1 MADLRNRLARGLVR
15 LIFGGA
21 AGDWLTPI
29 LGRALPAMAWVLLA
43 SLAASA
49 LGLMLPLLTKQ
60 VIDAGI
66 MARDMGAL
74 VTWSGL
80 AFALG
85 LASVAMGAGNALLHL
100 RASARMLADLR
111 AQVLHAALARDPAL
125 PEMPLGEAMARVDGD
140 CAEMQ
145 GFAFDTVLVAV
156 GALFRLIGGF
166 ALMALL
172 DWRLTLLPLAAA
184 PLELWVLSRARPRTQ
199 ALAETVREGRGALS
213 AQMAETIGSAS
224 GLAALGA
231 LPGREAG
238 FAGLQQ
244 GQIAALMAQ
253 RRWAEAVGAFSQILT
268 ATMRALVLLAGG
280 WLVVQGHWPIGT
292 LVAYLAYAGMMS
304 GPLRNLLGLY
314 HAQARMRV
322 SAARLGAVMRDVC
335 SDTGNDINEAHILIG
350 MCGSRAT
357 GASHQPVSFTLQPG
371 QVLLLDGPS
380 GIGKSRLMA
389 SLTRR
394 ASLDCGQVQINGQ
407 PVDRLRPSALQA
419 QILHLTQRPT
429 LIRGTVADNLRLAAP
444 DAGDA
449 ALIRALHLAD
459 LDDWL
464 PLLETPI
471 SETGTNLSGGMRQ
484 RVALARAFLHPAPV
498 VIFDEAFSEIDD
510 AAASR
515 ILSAI
520 AQEMAG
526 RSRIFIAHSGPVRQQ
541 TFDQRITLSSANP
554 IRRISRGGAPYQ
566 RENARENAV

>member
-1 MADLRNRLARGLVR
+1 MARHQDRLARGLGR

-29 LGRALPAMAWVLLA
+29 LGRALPAMAFVLLA
-43 SLAASA
+43 SLTASG

-125 PEMPLGEAMARVDGD
+125 PELPLGEAMARVDGD

-213 AQMAETIGSAS
+213 AQMAETIGSAP

-253 RRWAEAVGAFSQILT
+253 RRWSEAVGAFSQILT
-268 ATMRALVLLAGG
+268 AMMRALVLLAGG

-322 SAARLGAVMRDVC
+322 AAARLEAVMRD
-335 SDTGNDINEAHILIG
+335 
-350 MCGSRAT
+350 SRGDE
-357 GASHQPVSFTLQPG
+357 GAALPSQGEITLQSACAQGAKHLPASFTVKPG
-371 QVLLLDGPS
+371 EVLLLDGPS

-389 SLTRR
+389 ALTRR
-394 ASLDCGQVQINGQ
+394 APLATGQALIHGD
-407 PVDRLRPSALQA
+407 PVEGLRPSALAA
-419 QILHLTQRPT
+419 QILHLTQRPV
-429 LIRGTVADNLRLAAP
+429 LIRGTLAENLRLAAP
-444 DAGDA
+444 EAPEA
-449 ALIRALHLAD
+449 ALIHALHCAD
-459 LDDWL
+459 LAECL
-464 PLLETPI
+464 PLLGSPI
-471 SETGTNLSGGMRQ
+471 RETGANLSGGMRQ

-510 AAASR
+510 AATTR
-515 ILSAI
+515 ILGAI
-520 AQEMAG
+520 ARNMAG
-526 RSRIFIAHSGPVRQQ
+526 RTRIFIAHSGPVRQQ
-541 TFDQRITLSSANP
+541 AFDQRITLSSASP
-554 IRRISRGGAPYQ
+554 ILRMSRGGAPYQ
-566 RENARENAV
+566 REKARENAV